1 MKKWLLVVLTLALGL
16 SLAACSGSSSS
27 SSDKKEDTKKSEKTN
42 VKDDVLNYYM
52 SLVDVIDTNNAD
64 YNAYVAAVSAD
75 PKPGEAELAALAKPA
90 SESAL
95 KVSETL
101 ASQKIP
107 DLGKYTDD
115 FKAAVEDLSIVYKQE
130 SDALKASGRDTTKAD
145 EAMAKADEAI
155 ANVLKEA
162 GLNPSSITTDTAS

>member
-16 SLAACSGSSSS
+16 SLAACSGSN
-27 SSDKKEDTKKSEKTN
+27 SSDKKEDTKKSETTN

-64 YNAYVAAVSAD
+64 YNAYVAAVGAD

-101 ASQKIP
+101 ASQKTP

-115 FKAAVEDLSIVYKQE
+115 FKTAVEDLSIAYKQE

-145 EAMAKADEAI
+145 EAMSKADEAI

>member
-27 SSDKKEDTKKSEKTN
+27 DKKEDTKKETTSD
-42 VKDDVLNYYM
+42 KDKVLNYYM
-52 SLVDVIDTNNAD
+52 DLVDVVNENNGD
-64 YNAYVAAVSAD
+64 YNAYVGAVVAD
-75 PKPGEAELAALAKPA
+75 PKPSEADLAALAKPA

-95 KVSETL
+95 KVSEAL
-101 ASQKIP
+101 ASEKTP
-107 DLGKYTDD
+107 DLGKSTDD
-115 FKAAVEDLSIVYKQE
+115 FKAAVKQLSDAYKLE
-130 SDALKASGRDTTKAD
+130 ADALKASGRDTTKAD

-155 ANVLKEA
+155 ASVLKDA

>member
-27 SSDKKEDTKKSEKTN
+27 DKKEDTKKTETTSD
-42 VKDDVLNYYM
+42 KDKVLNYYLE
-52 SLVDVIDTNNAD
+52 LVDVIDTNNAD
-64 YNAYVAAVSAD
+64 YNAYVAAVGAD
-75 PKPGEAELAALAKPA
+75 PKPGEPELAALAKPG

-95 KVSETL
+95 KVSEAL
-101 ASQKIP
+101 ASQKTP

-115 FKAAVEDLSIVYKQE
+115 FKAAVEDLSIAYKQE